1 MLLLVYHVIMA
12 KNKITCKSTRSASN
26 FTHYCAIIN

>member
-1 MLLLVYHVIMA
+1 MA